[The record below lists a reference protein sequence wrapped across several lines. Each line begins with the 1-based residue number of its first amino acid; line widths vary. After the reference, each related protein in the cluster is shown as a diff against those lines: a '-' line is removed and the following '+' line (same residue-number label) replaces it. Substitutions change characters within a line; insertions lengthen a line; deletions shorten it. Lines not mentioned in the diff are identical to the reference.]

1 MAEQI
6 RCRYCKKI
14 VGVMFKTGRENHGIP
29 EFGCRYNHAT
39 MKDLH
44 PYPNK
49 MITVRDRICDYCG
62 KPVT

>member
-6 RCRYCKKI
+6 RCRNCKKI
-14 VGVMFKTGRENHGIP
+14 VGVMFKTGRENKGIP
-29 EFGCRYNHAT
+29 EYGCRWKHAT
-39 MKDLH
+39 LKDLH

-49 MITVRDRICDYCG
+49 TITVRDRICDYCG